1 MIRQRLQFLRADNIA
16 VRSEHTR
23 FIFAHLLADFCIVKK
38 IIYAVRQGIQILPKA
53 VFYIEFSEIFVRMH
67 ICKHLAMIH
76 IGSQH
81 HQLLRCDGSVVLPY
95 VLVHLHL

>member
-1 MIRQRLQFLRADNIA
+1 MRGECTCFVL
-16 VRSEHTR
+16 
-23 FIFAHLLADFCIVKK
+23 AHLFADFGVIQEG
-38 IIYAVRQGIQILPKA
+38 IGAVRQGIQILPKA

-67 ICKHLAMIH
+67 ICKHMATIH
-76 IGSQH
+76 IGGQH